1 MRGKMM
7 GRYNEDFLDAISLVS
22 FMIGMANYGENL
34 SQSDKDD
41 MMQALDRKT
50 NEMLMRLEDDLEVQ
64 NQMLKQQNEMLA
76 EIKTA
81 IKEAK
86 GDNK

>member
-1 MRGKMM
+1 M

-81 IKEAK
+81 IKEVK